1 MKSPVTNGA
10 REKLPENA
18 IFQLV
23 RGHPRTSTAIHAQC
37 VGMATALANQFA
49 QVPGEIKRL
58 YTLPLTLIL
67 QQKKWL
73 CSPYVPT
80 DGRGEEDNI
89 GGAGQGRECPD
100 TPWSQTK

>member
-1 MKSPVTNGA
+1 MVA

-58 YTLPLTLIL
+58 YKNFHFSLDPPFNVLIIRL
-67 QQKKWL
+67 M
-73 CSPYVPT
+73 
-80 DGRGEEDNI
+80 G
-89 GGAGQGRECPD
+89 
-100 TPWSQTK
+100 